1 MFQKVR
7 MNNLM
12 ADSASTGSLPPIIK
26 RSGIERNYHFTGNN
40 RVADFLKIFE
50 FSNFNRFVNTF
61 DLNAVK
67 FVTDKCCCYSIKLY
81 HIVAQIYNI

>member
-26 RSGIERNYHFTGNN
+26 RTGIESNYHFTGNN
-40 RVADFLKIFE
+40 RVADFFKIF
-50 FSNFNRFVNTF
+50 
-61 DLNAVK
+61 
-67 FVTDKCCCYSIKLY
+67 
-81 HIVAQIYNI
+81 